1 MRVIAF
7 IEDFKKI
14 LLRQTS
20 PQAFGLVE
28 GEAEAA
34 TAGQRAAL
42 DSEFISNSP
51 LSGRSLRRR
60 PICA

>member
-20 PQAFGLVE
+20 PQAFGLVG
-28 GEAEAA
+28 GEAKAV
-34 TAGQRAAL
+34 TASQRAAL
-42 DSEFISNSP
+42 YFGFISNSFC
-51 LSGRSLRRR
+51 G
-60 PICA
+60 